1 MSNEYDEERK
11 KRYLENIE
19 WTIKNECL
27 IKELFQV
34 SIDRVPQQSGIII
47 VKTS

>member
-1 MSNEYDEERK
+1 MQNEYDEERK

-19 WTIKNECL
+19 LAIKNQCL

-34 SIDRVPQQSGIII
+34 PIDRIPQQSGIII
-47 VKTS
+47 IKAS